1 MLTKKFFKI
10 IIVKKEVEILENN
23 MFSNFIVALSA
34 VIPMFCLMSIGAFVK
49 YQKLLTDEELK
60 HMNRMVF
67 RIFFCCMMF
76 HSIYTTDLSATF
88 RPKLMLFGACGV
100 LAVFF
105 LLMLIVPKIEPEN
118 KKRGVIVQ
126 AIFRSNF
133 VLMGVPIVANIFGDE
148 NIAVSTMM
156 IAVIV
161 PIYNVLA
168 VFALETFRGGN
179 FAIIPILK
187 GVLKNPMIVGAIAGA
202 ILLILKIHI
211 PAPILKPIG
220 QISQATTPVALIIL
234 GASFKFG
241 STHEHRKQL
250 FGAIFGRL
258 ILVPA
263 IMLTAAIFLG
273 FRGID
278 FVTLIAIFGTP
289 CAVASFAMAQ
299 QMGGDSDLAGNCVVF
314 TSALSCFTIFGWI
327 LLFKTLGIF

>member
-1 MLTKKFFKI
+1 MD
-10 IIVKKEVEILENN
+10 EQ
-23 MFSNFIVALSA
+23 MFGNFIVAVSA
-34 VIPMFCLMSIGAFVK
+34 VIPMFCLMAIGAFVK
-49 YQKLLTDEELK
+49 FQKWLTDEELN

-67 RIFFCCMMF
+67 RVFFCCMMF
-76 HSIYTTDLSATF
+76 YSIYTTDLATSF

-100 LAVFF
+100 LIIFT
-105 LLMLIVPKIEPEN
+105 LLMIFVPRIEPDN
-118 KKRGVIVQ
+118 RRRGVIVQ

-133 VLMGVPIVANIFGDE
+133 VLFGIPIVGNIFGDA
-148 NIAVSTMM
+148 NIAVASMM

-168 VFALETFRGGN
+168 VFALETFRGGK
-179 FAIIPILK
+179 FALLPILK
-187 GVLKNPMIVGAIAGA
+187 GVLKNPMILGAIAGTT
-202 ILLILKIHI
+202 LLILGVEI
-211 PAPILKPIG
+211 PKPILKPIG
-220 QISQATTPVALIIL
+220 QISAATTPVALIIL

-241 STHEHRKQL
+241 STHEHRRQL
-250 FGAIFGRL
+250 LGAIFGRL

-263 IMLTAAIFLG
+263 VMLFTAAYVFG
-273 FRGID
+273 FSGID

-289 CAVASFAMAQ
+289 CAVVSFAMAQ

>member
-1 MLTKKFFKI
+1 
-10 IIVKKEVEILENN
+10 

-34 VIPMFCLMSIGAFVK
+34 VVPMFCLMSIGAFVK

-67 RIFFCCMMF
+67 RIFFCCLMF
-76 HSIYTTDLSATF
+76 HSIYTTDLAATF

-100 LAVFF
+100 LTIFF

-161 PIYNVLA
+161 PLYNILA
-168 VFALETFRGGN
+168 VFALETFRGGK
-179 FAIIPILK
+179 FALIPILK
-187 GVLKNPMIVGAIAGA
+187 GVLKNPMILGAIAGA
-202 ILLILKIHI
+202 VLLILKIHV
-211 PAPILKPIG
+211 PAPVLKPIG
-220 QISQATTPVALIIL
+220 QISSATTPVALIIL

-250 FGAIFGRL
+250 FLAIFGRL

-263 IMLTAAIFLG
+263 IMLMAAIFLG

-289 CAVASFAMAQ
+289 CAVVSFAMAQ
-299 QMGGDSDLAGNCVVF
+299 QMDGDADLAGNCVVF
-314 TSALSCFTIFGWI
+314 TSALSCFTIFCWI

>member
-1 MLTKKFFKI
+1 MIFPTEKI
-10 IIVKKEVEILENN
+10 IITKKEVVILESN

-76 HSIYTTDLSATF
+76 YSIYTTDLAATF

-100 LAVFF
+100 VAVFF
-105 LLMLIVPKIEPEN
+105 LLMFIVPKIEPEN

-148 NIAVSTMM
+148 NIAISTMM
-156 IAVIV
+156 ITVIV

-179 FAIIPILK
+179 FALIPILK
-187 GVLKNPMIVGAIAGA
+187 GVLKNPMILGAIAGA
-202 ILLILKIHI
+202 ILLILKIHV
-211 PAPILKPIG
+211 PAPVLKPIG
-220 QISQATTPVALIIL
+220 QISAATTPVALIIL

-263 IMLTAAIFLG
+263 VLLTAATLLG
-273 FRGID
+273 FRGIE

-299 QMGGDSDLAGNCVVF
+299 QMNGDADLAGNCVVF